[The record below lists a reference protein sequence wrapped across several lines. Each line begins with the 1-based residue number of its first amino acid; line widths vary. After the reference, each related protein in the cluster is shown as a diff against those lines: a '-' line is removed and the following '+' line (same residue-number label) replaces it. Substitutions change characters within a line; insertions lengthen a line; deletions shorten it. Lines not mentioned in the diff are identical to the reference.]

1 MDIQFAHLPDV
12 NKIPQG
18 YDAYG
23 RFGITNSGNLFVLR
37 ENSSHP
43 GNTEFGGYYA
53 VNYRT
58 RTVTLSPRGVALGFE
73 EKVMASPVLLQK
85 IRKFLAV

>member
-12 NKIPQG
+12 NKIPPA

-23 RFGITNSGNLFVLR
+23 RFGITTSGNLFVLR

-53 VNYRT
+53 VNYKT
-58 RTVTLSPRGVALGFE
+58 RTLTLSPRGVALGFE
-73 EKVMASPVLLQK
+73 DRITETPVIVK
-85 IRKFLAV
+85 AIRNVVRM